1 MYIYRHTCIAQV
13 HPTLRSIAWGAGNV
27 EVLVIRRNQDVV
39 KPRNPAAAA
48 ETRTESSHPQ
58 KPGRREPRNPAASDP
73 HPKLCQR
80 LCKDNGIVYQWL
92 SVYPKFGAIHCYTIL
107 DVWGQYIF
115 AIHIARTCAILDIQ
129 WPWWWGARW
138 YTTGSWA
145 NVQTNP
151 GFKKTTA

>member
-1 MYIYRHTCIAQV
+1 MYIHMYIHICTDV
-13 HPTLRSIAWGAGNV
+13 HIPAYMYCAGSSNSEVNSLGSWQCRGAC
-27 EVLVIRRNQDVV
+27 
-39 KPRNPAAAA
+39 
-48 ETRTESSHPQ
+48 HPQ

-115 AIHIARTCAILDIQ
+115 AIHIARTCAILDIK
-129 WPWWWGARW
+129 WP
-138 YTTGSWA
+138 
-145 NVQTNP
+145 
-151 GFKKTTA
+151 